1 MPEISFSFVD
11 YADSVN
17 SEIRPGKK
25 HFSSPRK
32 LMNIV
37 VVSSLL
43 FHR

>member
-32 LMNIV
+32 LMN
-37 VVSSLL
+37 SHCFKSA
-43 FHR
+43 FS